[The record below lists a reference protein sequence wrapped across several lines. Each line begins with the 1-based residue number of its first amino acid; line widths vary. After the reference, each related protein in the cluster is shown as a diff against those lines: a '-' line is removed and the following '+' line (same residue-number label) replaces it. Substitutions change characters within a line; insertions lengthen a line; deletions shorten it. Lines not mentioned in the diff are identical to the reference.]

1 MSSIPRANSQKK
13 MLEISGII
21 VPTVVVC
28 LLAITSAS
36 ALGRSPRRSIVRRTF
51 LRVVGLTF
59 GFPLTTRETVVIDT
73 LASRATS
80 YIVTFI
86 SMTSI
91 ELFFVVFIY
100 YTLTLH
106 KLPKDW
112 THFFRRC

>member
-1 MSSIPRANSQKK
+1 MSSIPRANSEKK

-21 VPTVVVC
+21 VPTVVDF
-28 LLAITSAS
+28 LLDSPRAT
-36 ALGRSPRRSIVRRTF
+36 ALGRQPTRTTVRRTS

-59 GFPLTTRETVVIDT
+59 GFPLTTRETVAIDT